1 MIKERAVL
9 AKHIEAYFDYM
20 GKMGAS
26 DLHLASGAPANLRI
40 HGEMQP
46 IGDQVL
52 TAPQI
57 VTMLKE
63 IMSVED
69 IRKLGTLKNMDFAVQ
84 WNDPGPVF
92 GKRYRA
98 NVFIQK
104 NGPNIVFRAITTKIP
119 TFAELG
125 LPKDLLRFT
134 QFHQGLVLVT
144 GATGSGKTSTLAA
157 LINHINET
165 RAAHIITVE
174 DPIEYVHT
182 NKKSLI
188 NQRELGRD
196 VESFP
201 LALKGALREDP
212 DVILIGELRDLE
224 TIQLAVTAAETG
236 HVVFG
241 TMHTNSA
248 SKTIDRIIDSFPAEQ
263 QAQVRTMLSESLKG
277 VVAQQ
282 LIPRADGKGRV
293 AALEIL
299 IGNLPM
305 ANLIREAKTFQ
316 IPSMIQ
322 VSKSQG
328 MILMDD
334 YVQDLLNR
342 GLITKEEA
350 IPRMVGK
357 PQPPELAQAS
367 RIGAR

>member
-1 MIKERAVL
+1 M

-20 GKMGAS
+20 AKMGAS
-26 DLHLASGAPANLRI
+26 DLHLPSGAPPILRI
-40 HGEMQP
+40 HGQMQP
-46 IGDQVL
+46 IGETAL
-52 TAPQI
+52 TAAQV

-63 IMSVED
+63 VMSLED
-69 IRKLGTLKNMDFAVQ
+69 IRKLGSVKNLDFAVQ

-92 GKRYRA
+92 GKRFRA
-98 NVFIQK
+98 NAFIQK
-104 NGPNIVFRAITTKIP
+104 NGPNIVFRAINTKIP
-119 TFAELG
+119 SFAELG
-125 LPKDLLRFT
+125 LPKDLLKFT
-134 QFHQGLVLVT
+134 TFHQGLILVT

-157 LINHINET
+157 LINHINEN

-196 VESFP
+196 TESFQM
-201 LALKGALREDP
+201 ALKGALREDP

-236 HVVFG
+236 HIVFG

-248 SKTIDRIIDSFPAEQ
+248 SKTIDRIIDSFPTDQ

-282 LIPRADGKGRV
+282 LIPRANGKGRV

-299 IGNLPM
+299 VGNLPM

-322 VSKSQG
+322 VSRNQG

-334 YVQDLLNR
+334 YINDLLNR
-342 GLITKEEA
+342 GEITAAEA
-350 IPRMVGK
+350 TIRMVGK
-357 PQPPELAQAS
+357 PQPPEPAKS
-367 RIGAR
+367 GAR